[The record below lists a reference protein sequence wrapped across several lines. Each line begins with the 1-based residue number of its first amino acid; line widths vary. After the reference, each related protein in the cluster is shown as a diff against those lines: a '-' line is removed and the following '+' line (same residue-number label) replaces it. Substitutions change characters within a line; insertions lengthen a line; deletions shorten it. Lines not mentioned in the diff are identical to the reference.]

1 MESAYTQDTLA
12 QNLLKADKI
21 ANNTN
26 DYNLKRAIKEI
37 KENSGTMYKD
47 DVEKAGQKFE
57 DDTIS
62 FSVNQDNNLPQF
74 TDSLDNTFDNTQN
87 QYTENDNINYN
98 NYPYFRSIAFNPND
112 IYNTPQEEKSLI
124 EKIINYLFGT
134 NDEEQNNNI
143 PYPNYSDQINNIFNS
158 LTNYFSNTPKNDK
171 NIQNNTHQ
179 NSQQTNEDVV
189 FQKENSFVKLTDKP
203 IQYATILDGGHYVLA
218 KIDNINKTITA
229 YDPNGMFMNSP
240 LAKGITNKEDLMTKI
255 FGVQKD
261 KLKDYKLIDGN
272 FWNENKQQDLDLN
285 NKIFDI
291 TIKTDEQKNYNG
303 EQSKD
308 GICGAIC
315 LDWINQDIKEQKK
328 HTDLKIENLQDHY
341 NNVNKENYSTR
352 EKMMNIKLKA
362 VMCENLN
369 SSKLS
374 ANKQQNV
381 NNENK
386 DNLLK
391 GNIGVN
397 KTYHKDLSK
406 ANKMNIGFTNLTNT
420 NTILNKNS
428 IIKTKHTSMQI

>member
-47 DVEKAGQKFE
+47 DVEKAGQNFE

-74 TDSLDNTFDNTQN
+74 TNSLDNIFDNTQN
-87 QYTENDNINYN
+87 QYTENDNIYYN

-112 IYNTPQEEKSLI
+112 IIYNTPQEEKSFI

-134 NDEEQNNNI
+134 NDEEQDNNI

-158 LTNYFSNTPKNDK
+158 LPNYFYNTPDF
-171 NIQNNTHQ
+171 QNNTHQ

-189 FQKENSFVKLTDKP
+189 FQQENSFVKLTDKP
-203 IQYATILDGGHYVLA
+203 IQYATILEGGHYVVV
-218 KIDNINKTITA
+218 KVDNLNKTITA

-272 FWNENKQQDLDLN
+272 FWNENQKQDLDLN
-285 NKIFDI
+285 NKIFDT

-328 HTDLKIENLQDHY
+328 HTDLKIENLQEHY

-362 VMCENLN
+362 VMGADINT
-369 SSKLS
+369 SKL
-374 ANKQQNV
+374 NELKQ
-381 NNENK
+381 NNTIQEHN
-386 DNLLK
+386 NYLK
-391 GNIGVN
+391 GNIGVVKTN
-397 KTYHKDLSK
+397 KIQQD
-406 ANKMNIGFTNLTNT
+406 N
-420 NTILNKNS
+420 
-428 IIKTKHTSMQI
+428 IIKIQNLQHSIKYASHNNSYNSLNRKSNKKNLSI